1 MEMRKVL
8 GDTLAEMMRRD
19 DRIVV
24 LDADLSKA
32 NGTYPL
38 RKEFPDRMFNV
49 GVAEANMTGIAA
61 GLATYGLVPFM
72 TTFAPFATRR
82 VCDQVELS
90 IAYANLPVKIIGSDP
105 GIAAELNGGT
115 HMSVNDIGIMR
126 GMPGMVVYEP
136 ADNVQFRQAL
146 PQIARH
152 NGPVYI
158 RMFRKT
164 TPNIFTDPG
173 YAFDLFKADILRA
186 GDDVAL
192 FCSGVEVSK
201 ALDATV
207 ILANEGIAAEVV
219 NVHTIKPLDSE
230 TILATLRKTGCAV
243 TCENHSIYNGL
254 GSAVMEL
261 AAEHFPVPIQRI
273 GFQDRFGEVGK
284 LDYLFTALQL
294 TAEDIVTKAKLALAA
309 KAGGVAVSSTAL

>member
-61 GLATYGLVPFM
+61 GMATYGLIPFM

-82 VCDQVELS
+82 ICDQVELS

-136 ADNVQFRQAL
+136 ADNEQFRQAL

-152 NGPVYI
+152 DGPVYI

-173 YAFDLFKADILRA
+173 YAFDLFRADILRA
-186 GDDVAL
+186 GADVAL
-192 FCSGVEVSK
+192 FCSGVEVAK
-201 ALDATV
+201 ALDAAV
-207 ILANEGIAAEVV
+207 ILAGEGISAEVV
-219 NVHTIKPLDSE
+219 NVHTIKPLDEE
-230 TILATLRKTGCAV
+230 TILATLKKTGCAV

-254 GSAVMEL
+254 GSAIMEL
-261 AAEHFPVPIQRI
+261 AAEHFPVPIKRI

-284 LDYLFTALQL
+284 LDYLFTALEL
-294 TAEDIVTKAKLALAA
+294 TAEDIVKKAKQAIAA
-309 KAGGVAVSSTAL
+309 KAR